1 MNPMSV
7 FYTIFSKLRRPALA
21 LAGLL
26 TATSALAQTIYTPVA
41 LTPAS
46 FTADVVADGAGTA
59 ISSTTHGFDTGGTD
73 VQYCLV
79 APNFVSP
86 TTGATTRSLPANR
99 ILQNPAS
106 ATPDLT
112 FQLQPYN
119 GLNSLRI
126 SGSGN
131 GTMTLATP
139 QAAHSV
145 WLAAATGNGASTGN
159 NPVTLTVQ
167 FTDGTLQLF
176 NVDISDWFGGT
187 NFIASNLGRVG
198 RTNDRFDTAPN
209 EPRLYQFELVLNA
222 ANYGKLVQGIQVFK
236 TQPSGVTTATVFNGM
251 AITLASPCNLPA
263 AVAASSVSSVC
274 PGQSAQLTAT
284 LTGGSGTYTGQWQ
297 SSVDG
302 VTWTNIP
309 GATGR
314 TYTATP
320 TATTQYRYRQVCTA
334 GPSSNSNAVTITL
347 TVPSAALSYA
357 NASYCRSGR
366 SGVPTVMPT
375 GGTFSAPAG
384 LAIDARTGDIDLA
397 ASTAGTY
404 VVSYVSGGACSATAT
419 YSLTV
424 LAPSVALAYAGSSFC
439 RVGTSGLPAATP
451 AGGSFS
457 SSPQGLA
464 LNAGTGQIDLAA
476 STAGSY
482 VVSYTSTGQCP
493 ATATARIEVKSDAL
507 PTFPNVLTPN
517 GDGVNDALKLT
528 FSYPLADVSGF
539 HLLVFNRWG
548 RKVFEGSNPATG
560 WVPDQASGGTYYY
573 TIDYSDCAGRPQ
585 HYTGWVDVVK

>member
-1 MNPMSV
+1 
-7 FYTIFSKLRRPALA
+7 
-21 LAGLL
+21 
-26 TATSALAQTIYTPVA
+26 
-41 LTPAS
+41 
-46 FTADVVADGAGTA
+46 
-59 ISSTTHGFDTGGTD
+59 
-73 VQYCLV
+73 V
-79 APNFVSP
+79 APDFVSP
-86 TTGATTRSLPANR
+86 TTGPPTRSLPASR
-99 ILQNPAS
+99 VLQNPAS
-106 ATPDLT
+106 PTPGLN

-126 SGSGN
+126 SGSGT

-139 QAAHSV
+139 QAARSV
-145 WLAAATGNGASTGN
+145 WLAAATGNGAPSGN

-176 NVDISDWFGGT
+176 TVDVSDWFGGT

-198 RTNDRFDTAPN
+198 RTNDRYDTAPN
-209 EPRLYQFELVLNA
+209 EPRLYQFELALNPT
-222 ANYGKLVQGIQVFK
+222 NYGKLVQGIQVFK

-251 AITLASPCNLPA
+251 AITLASPCNLPV
-263 AVAASSVSSVC
+263 AVAGSRVSSVC
-274 PGQSAQLTAT
+274 PGQSVQLTAT
-284 LTGGSGTYTGQWQ
+284 LTGGAGTYTGQWQ
-297 SSVDG
+297 SSPNG
-302 VTWTNIP
+302 TTWTDIA

-320 TATTQYRYRQVCTA
+320 TATTQYRYRQVCVA
-334 GPSSNSNAVTITL
+334 GATNTSNVVTVTL
-347 TVPSAALSYA
+347 TVPSATLAYA
-357 NASYCRSGR
+357 NTTYCRSGR
-366 SGVPTVMPT
+366 SDVPTATPT

-384 LAIDARTGDIDLA
+384 LAISASTGDIDLA
-397 ASTAGTY
+397 ASAAGTY
-404 VVSYVSGGACSATAT
+404 VVSYVSGGPCSATAT

-424 LAPSVALAYAGSSFC
+424 LAPSVALAYAATTYC
-439 RVGTSGLPAATP
+439 RVGSSGLPAATP

-476 STAGSY
+476 STAGRY

-493 ATATARIEVKSDAL
+493 ATATAPIEVKSDAL

-517 GDGVNDALKLT
+517 GDGVNDALKLK

-548 RKVFEGSNPATG
+548 RKVYEGSDPTTG
-560 WVPDQASGGTYYY
+560 WAPDQASGGTYYY

>member
-1 MNPMSV
+1 MSV
-7 FYTIFSKLRRPALA
+7 FYTAAIKLRRSALVA
-21 LAGLL
+21 ASLLA
-26 TATSALAQTIYTPVA
+26 ATPALAQTIYTPAA

-46 FTADVVADGAGTA
+46 FTADVVADGPGTA
-59 ISSTTHGFDTGGTD
+59 LSSTTHGFDTGGTD

-79 APNFVSP
+79 APDFVSP
-86 TTGATTRSLPANR
+86 TTGAPTRSMPANR

-106 ATPDLT
+106 PTPNLT

-131 GTMTLATP
+131 GTMTLARP

-176 NVDISDWFGGT
+176 NVDISDWFGGA

-198 RTNDRFDTAPN
+198 RTNDRYDTAPN
-209 EPRLYQFELVLNA
+209 EPRIYQFELVLSA

-236 TQPSGVTTATVFNGM
+236 TQPGGVTTATVFNGL
-251 AITLASPCNLPA
+251 AITLASPCNLPT
-263 AVAASSVSSVC
+263 AVAASSVGSVC

-297 SSVDG
+297 SSPDG
-302 VTWTNIP
+302 VAWTDIA
-309 GATGR
+309 GATSP

-320 TATTQYRYRQVCTA
+320 TATTQYRYRQVCAA
-334 GPSSNSNAVTITL
+334 GPSSTSNAVTITL
-347 TVPSAALSYA
+347 TVPTATLAYA
-357 NASYCRSGR
+357 NATYCRSGR
-366 SGVPTVMPT
+366 SGAPTATPT
-375 GGTFSAPAG
+375 GGMFSAPAG

-397 ASTAGTY
+397 ASNAGTY
-404 VVSYVSGGACSATAT
+404 LVSYVSGGPCSATAT

-424 LAPSVALAYAGSSFC
+424 LAPTAALAYAASSFC
-439 RVGTSGLPAATP
+439 RVGNSGLPAATP

-457 SSPQGLA
+457 SNAPGLA
-464 LNAGTGQIDLAA
+464 LNASTGQIDLAA
-476 STAGSY
+476 STAGRY

-493 ATATARIEVKSDAL
+493 ATATASIEVKSDAL

-517 GDGVNDALKLT
+517 GDGMNDALALK

-539 HLLVFNRWG
+539 HLMVFNRWG
-548 RKVFEGSNPATG
+548 RKLFDGSDPATG